1 MSPNKFKIYITF
13 QQKRICNFIQTLHC
27 KRRKKNSKYIE
38 NPTRVIKDDETTS
51 TFISIKKK
59 KKLMVKFNF
68 KTDLKNV
75 NEKFRFYLE

>member
-1 MSPNKFKIYITF
+1 MEKITLKSKIIKKFLILNESNKFKIYITF

-59 KKLMVKFNF
+59 KKINGKI
-68 KTDLKNV
+68 
-75 NEKFRFYLE
+75 